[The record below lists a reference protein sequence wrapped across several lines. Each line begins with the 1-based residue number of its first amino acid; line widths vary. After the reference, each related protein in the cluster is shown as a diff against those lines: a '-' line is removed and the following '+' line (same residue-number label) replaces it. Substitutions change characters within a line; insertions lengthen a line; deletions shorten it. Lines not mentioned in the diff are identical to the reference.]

1 MEKKLSKAIV
11 INSYGSS
18 EVLSYQEKDIN
29 EPSANEIQIRNT
41 AIGVN
46 YHDVY
51 VRSGLY
57 KTLALPGVPGCEAS
71 GLVEKTGAN
80 VQGYKVGERVTYCT
94 REYGAYATHINISH
108 DKVIKIPD
116 FLSDEL
122 VATNFLRAMTVEMLI
137 NRITSVDSSKKI
149 LVTAASGG
157 VGRLLCQWASS
168 MGVTVIGSVGS
179 QEKIQE
185 TKLNG
190 CFETFVASDEGFSK
204 KILEVTDGT
213 GVDIVFDSVGN
224 DTFKSSLES
233 LAACGYLINFG
244 QSSGPVKPVL
254 MATLAEKSLSISR
267 PILFHYFGNRGNYE
281 KMASSVFKAFEDDI
295 IKVSDFLPFD
305 LKDASSAHDT
315 LESRK
320 GGGSLYLIP

>member
-1 MEKKLSKAIV
+1 MQKAIV
-11 INSYGSS
+11 IKEYGSS
-18 EVLSYQEKDIN
+18 KVLHLERVSLIDPLSDQ
-29 EPSANEIQIRNT
+29 IQIRNT
-41 AIGVN
+41 AVGVN

-71 GLVEKTGAN
+71 GIVEKIGEK
-80 VQGYKVGERVTYCT
+80 VQGFQVGERVTYCT

-108 DKVIKIPD
+108 EKVIKIPN

-137 NRITSVDSSKKI
+137 NRITTVDSSKSI

-168 MGVTVIGSVGS
+168 MGVKVIGSVGS
-179 QEKIQE
+179 PEKVQE
-185 TKLNG
+185 TKING
-190 CFETFVASDEGFSK
+190 CFETLVSSDKEFSK
-204 KILEVTDGT
+204 KILEVTDGV
-213 GVDIVFDSVGN
+213 GVDIVFDSVGA
-224 DTFKSSLES
+224 DTFESSIAS
-233 LAACGYLINFG
+233 LAHCGYLINFG

-254 MATLAEKSLSISR
+254 MTTLAEKSLSISR
-267 PILFHYFGNRGNYE
+267 PILFHYFGDRRNYE
-281 KMASSVFKAFEDDI
+281 NMAASVFKAFEDEI
-295 IKVSDFLPFD
+295 IKVSEFLPFD
-305 LKDASSAHDT
+305 LENACNAHDT

-320 GGGSLYLIP
+320 GGGSIYLIP

>member
-1 MEKKLSKAIV
+1 MSKAIV

-18 EVLSYQEKDIN
+18 EVLTYQEREIK
-29 EPSANEIQIRNT
+29 EPSANEIQVKNT

-57 KTLALPGVPGCEAS
+57 KTLTLPGTPGCEAS
-71 GLVEKTGAN
+71 GIVEKIGNN
-80 VQGYKVGERVTYCT
+80 VKDFQVGERVTYCT
-94 REYGAYATHINISH
+94 KEYGAYATHINISH
-108 DKVIKIPD
+108 DKVIKIPN
-116 FLSDEL
+116 FLTDKL
-122 VATNFLRAMTVEMLI
+122 VATNFLRALTVEMLI
-137 NRITSVDSSKKI
+137 NRITLVDSSKSI

-168 MGVTVIGSVGS
+168 MGVKVIGSVGS
-179 QEKIQE
+179 TEKIHD

-190 CFETFVASDEGFSK
+190 CFETFVSSDQEFNK
-204 KILEVTDGT
+204 KILDVTDGK

-224 DTFKSSLES
+224 DTFESSIAS
-233 LAACGYLINFG
+233 LAHCGYLINFG

-254 MATLAEKSLSISR
+254 MTTLAEKSLSISR
-267 PILFHYFGNRGNYE
+267 PILFHYFGNRKNYE
-281 KMASSVFKAFEDDI
+281 KMASSVFKAFEDKI
-295 IKVSDFLPFD
+295 ISVANFLPFD
-305 LKDASSAHDT
+305 LKDASSAHNT

-320 GGGSLYLIP
+320 GGGSIYLIP